1 MDKREYAKLLQDP
14 RWKSKRLEILERD
27 NNMCTNCRTTF
38 GLQVHHTV
46 YEGDAAPWEYK
57 NDDLITLCANCHKIH
72 HKQEGNSYRRYYA
85 GVIQNAT
92 YNKGESSEFKVTNKI
107 RVISS
112 RKIIDIFKDDVTKKD
127 YSFIVNQVGGLLD
140 NVINLYAD
148 NLKSK
153 IEVTSEFTG
162 DIVGRIDIKIS
173 YDKPAIL
180 TLPIKQKVK
189 YKKNQKYN
197 IGKIK

>member
-1 MDKREYAKLLQDP
+1 M
-14 RWKSKRLEILERD
+14 
-27 NNMCTNCRTTF
+27 
-38 GLQVHHTV
+38 
-46 YEGDAAPWEYK
+46 
-57 NDDLITLCANCHKIH
+57 
-72 HKQEGNSYRRYYA
+72 
-85 GVIQNAT
+85 
-92 YNKGESSEFKVTNKI
+92 
-107 RVISS
+107 
-112 RKIIDIFKDDVTKKD
+112 
-127 YSFIVNQVGGLLD
+127 LD